1 MIAYILKST
10 LCLVLLWAFYRWF
23 LEKESMHVLKR
34 FYLLFSLV
42 FAYTIPLITI
52 TYTVDVVADQEALV
66 APTASYIYL
75 EDVPQEVAPSINYW
89 PIVLWTLYG
98 IGVLIFGTRFL
109 LNLRRMVKKITTNEQ
124 LKTPSYIH
132 VLLGNTVVPH
142 SFWSYIF
149 VPGRAFKENK
159 IPKEVL
165 LHEQTHVQ
173 QKHTLDILF
182 VEIMQVIFWF
192 NPMWY
197 WIKRAI
203 KLNHEFL
210 ADQSVL
216 HQGDSIK
223 KYIDLLVGYNSSPNH
238 TVLASS
244 INYSLTKKRIV
255 MMSQQFSRTKAA
267 TKLLLLF
274 PLLFGCMLL
283 FTNEIVAQQRNVNYS
298 KTVQDSDSDKQIKI
312 KVTGNQI
319 TVNGKVTSISNFA
332 TAIDN
337 TTKQWK
343 DDELKGFNFDVKL
356 QNANDDFIV
365 ALNREYKKTRLYRS
379 NPDHDLIPPAPPLP
393 PAPIVRKGEAS
404 AIPPPPKEAKRIKRS
419 GTPSPPPPPGAP
431 TPTSDSQVFEGSEEE
446 EMLAE
451 IEEAEEE
458 EERRAEEI
466 KEATASFN
474 EEEAREARERVSAI
488 AQEVA
493 RRVSEER
500 YAAGIEGDRE
510 RARIGREA
518 AAEARAAVLEI
529 SRRSKERIREQR
541 AQQQE
546 ILMKAQEEARK
557 AAMIAQEHALKAQRD
572 AERARERA
580 MKQAME
586 SRKEA
591 MFQAEKAREQ
601 AMKQALMARE
611 EAEKARAM
619 AMEQV
624 RKDREVVAKEREQLR
639 AEARK
644 NLEEARKEAEKAR
657 KKARKELKRAKSKA
671 RKDNNR

>member
-23 LEKESMHVLKR
+23 LEKESMHVVKR

-52 TYTVDVVADQEALV
+52 TYTVDVVPDQEAFV
-66 APTASYIYL
+66 VPATSYIYL
-75 EDVPQEVAPSINYW
+75 EDVPQQVAPSINYW
-89 PIVLWTLYG
+89 PIVLWALYG

-109 LNLRRMVKKITTNEQ
+109 LNLRKMVKKITTNEK
-124 LKTPSYIH
+124 LKTPSFIH

-165 LHEQTHVQ
+165 LHEQTHVE

-197 WIKRAI
+197 GIKRAI

-216 HQGDSIK
+216 HQGDSII

-267 TKLLLLF
+267 TKLLLLL

-298 KTVQDSDSDKQIKI
+298 KTVQNGDSDKKIKI

-319 TVNGKVTSISNFA
+319 TVNGKVTNISNFA

-356 QNANDDFIV
+356 QNANDDFIQ
-365 ALNREYKKTRLYRS
+365 ALNREYKKTRLYQS
-379 NPDHDLIPPAPPLP
+379 NPDHDLIPPPPPLP

-404 AIPPPPKEAKRIKRS
+404 AIPPPPKEVKRIKRS
-419 GTPSPPPPPGAP
+419 GPPEPPTPSAAP
-431 TPTSDSQVFEGSEEE
+431 TPSSDSQVFEDSEEE
-446 EMLAE
+446 VVLAE
-451 IEEAEEE
+451 IEE
-458 EERRAEEI
+458 EERRVEEI
-466 KEATASFN
+466 EEAN
-474 EEEAREARERVSAI
+474 EIAMVSREEIAERAREAAERAKEI
-488 AQEVA
+488 AMA
-493 RRVSEER
+493 S
-500 YAAGIEGDRE
+500 RE
-510 RARIGREA
+510 RAMTKVEMVR
-518 AAEARAAVLEI
+518 
-529 SRRSKERIREQR
+529 KER

-546 ILMKAQEEARK
+546 VRIQAHEEARK

-591 MFQAEKAREQ
+591 MLQTEKVREQ

-611 EAEKARAM
+611 EAQKARVM

-624 RKDREVVAKEREQLR
+624 RKDREVIAKEREKLR

-644 NLEEARKEAEKAR
+644 SLEEARKEAEKAR

>member
-66 APTASYIYL
+66 TPTTSYVYL
-75 EDVPQEVAPSINYW
+75 EDVPQEVPSINYW

-98 IGVLIFGTRFL
+98 IGALIFGTRFL
-109 LNLRRMVKKITTNEQ
+109 LNLRRMFKKITTHEQ
-124 LKTPSYIH
+124 LKTPSFIH

-165 LHEQTHVQ
+165 LHEQTHVA

-216 HQGDSIK
+216 HQGNSII

-267 TKLLLLF
+267 TKLLLLL

-319 TVNGKVTSISNFA
+319 TVNGKATSISNFA
-332 TAIDN
+332 TVIDN

-343 DDELKGFNFDVKL
+343 DEELKGFNFDVKL
-356 QNANDDFIV
+356 QNANDDFIE
-365 ALNREYKKTRLYRS
+365 AINREYKKTRLYRS
-379 NPDHDLIPPAPPLP
+379 NPEHDLIPSAPPLP

-404 AIPPPPKEAKRIKRS
+404 AIPPPPKETKRIKRS
-419 GTPSPPPPPGAP
+419 GAPAPPTPPGAP
-431 TPTSDSQVFEGSEEE
+431 TPTSDSQVFEDNEVEEAV
-446 EMLAE
+446 LAE
-451 IEEAEEE
+451 IEEE
-458 EERRAEEI
+458 EERRVQEIEEANEIAMVSREEI
-466 KEATASFN
+466 AER
-474 EEEAREARERVSAI
+474 AREAAERAREIVEAS
-488 AQEVA
+488 
-493 RRVSEER
+493 
-500 YAAGIEGDRE
+500 RE
-510 RARIGREA
+510 RAKSQVEMVRRE
-518 AAEARAAVLEI
+518 
-529 SRRSKERIREQR
+529 R

-546 ILMKAQEEARK
+546 VRIRAHEEARK

-580 MKQAME
+580 IKQAME

-624 RKDREVVAKEREQLR
+624 RKDRELVAKEREQLR

-644 NLEEARKEAEKAR
+644 SLEEARKEAEKAR